1 VSEFAARF
9 RIQLDG
15 GQEFI
20 AWTEKA
26 NAGVKQLERNHTSA
40 MSMMSR
46 SLKATAEDTMRLGL
60 ALGKT
65 ALSVG
70 NLNLGLAAQA
80 KGILEFRNNV
90 TQLATTA
97 NVAESSIGG
106 LRDQIQNVAIATGQ
120 MREHVSDALG
130 AFVEK
135 TGNIDA
141 ARKNLE
147 LYAKTA
153 RATNA
158 DLAEVALVGAELSQ
172 KMGIHDQRS
181 ALGILAAQSDKGAIE
196 FRHLAVQGPRLFS
209 EAAGAGFKGEEGVR
223 KIGGLAQVFAEGVGG
238 PTAAARVATSVENL
252 FSDVSRPKGQALLR
266 GLGIEVGDRDAIE
279 IAKDVVR
286 LFHGKDRDISESGV
300 FRVQALRGVKQL
312 SRDYREHHGEFED
325 LAKFTN
331 AGGGDT
337 IIDTKFA
344 RNMKT
349 GQAGLDVAKERI
361 KRAYDKGIGDAT
373 EWVARNG
380 SGAIAGGV
388 EWATEHPGMA
398 GGALL
403 AGVFGRNLL
412 KAHRSGGAGN
422 LISGALGMGGA
433 QRVFVVNWPGTLA
446 GPGGSG
452 GPGGAA
458 GKFGKVANVLG
469 ALGTGLAAGAALGS
483 YLEETHGDK
492 IDAVLGDPFGVNRD
506 KRQLAGMDAELHRL
520 KSIRDQKRAARLV
533 DAGLL
538 MPTLMAERAGAQ
550 AITQEFKPT
559 VNIAINGD
567 QVDVNTDGTRKP
579 EVKLKRGASR

>member
-15 GQEFI
+15 GQDFLS
-20 AWTEKA
+20 WVDKA
-26 NAGVKQLERNHTSA
+26 NTGVKQFERNHTSA
-40 MSMMSR
+40 MSTMSR
-46 SLKATAEDTMRLGL
+46 SLKSTADDMARLGL
-60 ALGKT
+60 AVGKT

-97 NVAESSIGG
+97 GVAEDSIGG
-106 LRDQIQNVAIATGQ
+106 LRSQIQSVAIATGQ

-135 TGNIDA
+135 TGNIEM

-153 RATNA
+153 RATGA
-158 DLAEVALVGAELSQ
+158 DLAEVSLVGSELFS
-172 KMGIHDQRS
+172 KMHIKDQRS

-209 EAAGAGFKGEEGVR
+209 EAASAGLTGQEGVR
-223 KIGGLAQVFAEGVGG
+223 KIGGLAQIFAEGVGG

-252 FSDVSRPKGQALLR
+252 FRDVSRPKGQALLR
-266 GLGIEVGDRDAIE
+266 GLNVEVGDRDAIE
-279 IAKDVVR
+279 IAKDVIR
-286 LFHGKDRDISESGV
+286 LFKGNDRAISESGV
-300 FRVQALRGVKQL
+300 FLSQALRGVKQL
-312 SRDYREHHGEFED
+312 SRDYREHGGQFEK
-325 LAKFTN
+325 LAEFTN

-337 IIDTKFA
+337 IIDEKFA
-344 RNMKT
+344 RNMKS
-349 GQAGLDVAKERI
+349 GQAGLEVGRERI

-403 AGVFGRNLL
+403 AGIFGRNLY
-412 KAHRSGGAGN
+412 KASRSGGAGN

-433 QRVFVVNWPGTLA
+433 QRVFVVNWPGA
-446 GPGGSG
+446 MG
-452 GPGGAA
+452 GPGLPGGAGSPA
-458 GKFGKVANVLG
+458 GKFGKAANLLG
-469 ALGTGLAAGAALGS
+469 AAGTGLALGAAVGS

-506 KRQLAGMDAELHRL
+506 KKQLAGMDAELQRL
-520 KSIRDQKRAARLV
+520 KSIRDQKRMARAI
-533 DAGLL
+533 DSGLL
-538 MPTLMAERAGAQ
+538 MPSLMAERAGAS
-550 AITQEFKPT
+550 AVTQEFKPT
-559 VNIAINGD
+559 IHVNINGHE
-567 QVDVNTDGTRKP
+567 VDVNTDGTRKP
-579 EVKLKRGASR
+579 EVKLKRGAR

>member
-15 GQEFI
+15 GQEFLT
-20 AWTEKA
+20 WVDKA
-26 NAGVKQLERNHTSA
+26 NTGVKQFERNHTSA
-40 MSMMSR
+40 MSTMSR
-46 SLKATAEDTMRLGL
+46 SLKSTADDMARLGL
-60 ALGKT
+60 AVGKT

-97 NVAESSIGG
+97 NLAEDRIGG
-106 LRDQIQNVAIATGQ
+106 LRSQIQSVAVASGQ

-135 TGNIDA
+135 TGDIET

-158 DLAEVALVGAELSQ
+158 DLAEVALVGAELSS
-172 KMGIHDQRS
+172 KMKIGDQRS

-209 EAAGAGFKGEEGVR
+209 EAASAGFKGEEGVR

-252 FSDVSRPKGQALLR
+252 FRDVSRPKGQALLR
-266 GLGIEVGDRDAIE
+266 GLNVEVGDRDAIE
-279 IAKDVVR
+279 IAKDVIR
-286 LFHGKDRDISESGV
+286 LFKGNDRAISESGV
-300 FRVQALRGVKQL
+300 FLAQSLRGVKQL
-312 SRDYREHHGEFED
+312 SRDYREHGGQFKELE
-325 LAKFTN
+325 KFTN

-337 IIDTKFA
+337 IIDEKFA
-344 RNMKT
+344 RNMKS
-349 GQAGLDVAKERI
+349 GQAGLEVGRERI

-388 EWATEHPGMA
+388 EWATEHPGMV
-398 GGALL
+398 GGALV
-403 AGVFGRNLL
+403 AGVLGRNMF
-412 KAHRSGGAGN
+412 KASRSGAGN
-422 LISGALGMGGA
+422 LIGGALGIGGA
-433 QRVFVVNWPGTLA
+433 QRVFVTNWPGTLGGEPGAGTVADSLAKAA
-446 GPGGSG
+446 GPTSVAAAV
-452 GPGGAA
+452 GAPA
-458 GKFGKVANVLG
+458 ALAAVGLG
-469 ALGTGLAAGAALGS
+469 AVALHNKLLDMDLQKPMDKLAGDLAAGRKRRVKHWYNFGGASIEDVTGPVEQAKAA
-483 YLEETHGDK
+483 
-492 IDAVLGDPFGVNRD
+492 
-506 KRQLAGMDAELHRL
+506 AEYAKLNGR
-520 KSIRDQKRAARLV
+520 SA
-533 DAGLL
+533 
-538 MPTLMAERAGAQ
+538 P
-550 AITQEFKPT
+550 QEFKQT
-559 VNIAINGD
+559 VNITVNGD